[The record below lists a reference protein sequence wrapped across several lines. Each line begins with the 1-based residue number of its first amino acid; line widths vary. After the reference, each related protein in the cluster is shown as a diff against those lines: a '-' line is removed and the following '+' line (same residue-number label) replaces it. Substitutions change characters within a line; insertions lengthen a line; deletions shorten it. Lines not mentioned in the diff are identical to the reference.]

1 MVLEQ
6 FGSIQL
12 IFSKAQAATTP
23 VYQNAQSQNVLQ
35 LFFFFSVLNT
45 SFWKSKRA
53 SLSSLDGA

>member
-23 VYQNAQSQNVLQ
+23 VYQNAQSQNLLQ
-35 LFFFFSVLNT
+35 LFFFFFCAEYFFLEI
-45 SFWKSKRA
+45 
-53 SLSSLDGA
+53 